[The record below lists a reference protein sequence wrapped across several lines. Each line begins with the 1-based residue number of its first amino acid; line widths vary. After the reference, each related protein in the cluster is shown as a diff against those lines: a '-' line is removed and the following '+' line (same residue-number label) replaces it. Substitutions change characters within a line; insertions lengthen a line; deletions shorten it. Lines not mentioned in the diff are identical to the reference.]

1 MWGNYLFLRRTHA
14 HTHTHTRERERE
26 REREIGDMAQQ
37 IGKRELWFWYVL
49 A

>member
-14 HTHTHTRERERE
+14 HTHTHTHERE

>member
-14 HTHTHTRERERE
+14 HTHTHTRERE